1 MKFIELTSKNGEDTF
16 LVNPSLIVG
25 VDRNSDEDRTVI
37 HMPNGAFMTP
47 DTVQQIKE
55 KLNEI

>member
-1 MKFIELTSKNGEDTF
+1 MKFIELTGRNGEDTF
-16 LVNPSLIVG
+16 LVNPHLIIG
-25 VDRNSDEDRTVI
+25 VDRNSEEDHTVI
-37 HMPNGAFMTP
+37 HMSNGAFITP